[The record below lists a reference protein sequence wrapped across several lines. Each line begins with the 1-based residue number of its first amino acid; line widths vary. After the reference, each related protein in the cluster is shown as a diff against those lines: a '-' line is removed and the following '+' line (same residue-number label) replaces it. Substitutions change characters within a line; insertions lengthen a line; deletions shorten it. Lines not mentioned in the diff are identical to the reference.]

1 MSTASAPIASIMSA
15 TPDASATPPIQ
26 PAHPL
31 GNTPIDEVL
40 RSILDNL
47 TTVTTGNQATRTQL
61 TAPIQ
66 PLNRREVAGLLHRM
80 LLAHQREYFTP
91 TIPAAGV
98 LSSANTL
105 EFPMQYF
112 FGLPLQS
119 GVFINATLAQQRSHE
134 AEPTAVHGSMIYLF
148 VPQNPVFQ
156 HPTPPIDGP
165 DHQGEPTATTTALVP
180 TNTDMDIELE
190 DRRTDPLTPPGLE
203 RNVHLPEVVDSDED
217 GLGSVD
223 EQADD
228 THSAAAE
235 EDMELKYPTPTP
247 SPKQAA
253 LDFIRSTAF
262 RTPSPISQEGSS
274 MEWAVEDEGKTQD
287 EAGEDL
293 PSQVSDESA
302 MSLSHGELHN
312 NTHLVHRPPSQ
323 YGARKPQL
331 ILTRGRPMM
340 RTLPTIPESSRK
352 RSRSADGSET
362 ESLLDTNDTAQE
374 LTSALNYTFT
384 QNSELNTQTSS
395 PDVMPAFKRSRPDDL
410 LEGQSSPT
418 SVSRFTDTGFQQTG
432 LEKGI
437 TGQREL
443 EQTPET
449 VEERTVNP
457 ADLNCS
463 PNITVSVETTVT
475 QTCKPLPPPTNID
488 LPHTLTPMQTD
499 HLVEDTQGTSE
510 EWSRYL
516 QFMLQDEDLSKLRAE
531 LTGMLEHLEVPEW
544 TTSSPFPTRTATP
557 ALSETDIPL
566 STTHS
571 TSSEESLLFSKPS
584 NPNSPVLHAE
594 GIEASGPVVPQE
606 TSAPETSLET
616 ETQDKDT
623 DQNEEQSPP
632 DTQSTKEDDDSEMPG
647 LESQSASA
655 DGEDEES
662 TSTSE
667 YSSPEPLPAPH
678 RTPTIDPRIDFAK
691 VNRHAYMMFNIL
703 LKLKDSHPGQSF
715 VEVQTDCPDIWGF
728 NDAYSTFI
736 LPMGVPIPPTTRL
749 PLFSAKPPVGHPLTR
764 LVGGDWAQ
772 RAQVTFKYAGPVDNH
787 PLQRFD
793 NALVDELDTS
803 YGVWFDD
810 GDLEIARRI
819 TRLCTSMHKE
829 QITPEMWDFEYQG
842 TTYSAMQRSLRTV
855 NGVVFPPGV
864 ELIRRTHK
872 CASTMDPQTITT
884 ATESFPSGDV
894 LKPQEYEAAFGSNPW
909 VTHYASP
916 YMNGRPNWMFNPW
929 VPYITYLRKA
939 RMETKFIIQSVAQYL
954 LKSNIAKGTV
964 DHNMQVLTADTR
976 HYFYFHCHI
985 FRYLDP
991 EKVQLLELHQ
1001 EMFFSMK
1008 KKTSFSTTLPAYLR
1022 LWDKDVLPMPFDIF
1036 VKAAYTAN
1044 ILCHPFFTTNYWSQI
1059 STTMGMA
1066 SADLLFGV
1074 RKIGDMGFATE
1085 ALCEHQSQ
1093 TNMTVF
1099 KA

>member
-47 TTVTTGNQATRTQL
+47 TAVTTGNQATRTQL

-105 EFPMQYF
+105 EFPMQYL

-119 GVFINATLAQQRSHE
+119 GIFINATLAQQGSHE
-134 AEPTAVHGSMIYLF
+134 AKPTAVHGSMIYLF

-203 RNVHLPEVVDSDED
+203 RNVRLPEVVDSDED

-262 RTPSPISQEGSS
+262 RTPSPVSQEGSS

-293 PSQVSDESA
+293 PSQVPDESA
-302 MSLSHGELHN
+302 TSLSHGELHN

-323 YGARKPQL
+323 Y
-331 ILTRGRPMM
+331 
-340 RTLPTIPESSRK
+340 
-352 RSRSADGSET
+352 
-362 ESLLDTNDTAQE
+362 
-374 LTSALNYTFT
+374 
-384 QNSELNTQTSS
+384 
-395 PDVMPAFKRSRPDDL
+395 
-410 LEGQSSPT
+410 
-418 SVSRFTDTGFQQTG
+418 
-432 LEKGI
+432 
-437 TGQREL
+437 
-443 EQTPET
+443 
-449 VEERTVNP
+449 
-457 ADLNCS
+457 
-463 PNITVSVETTVT
+463 
-475 QTCKPLPPPTNID
+475 
-488 LPHTLTPMQTD
+488 
-499 HLVEDTQGTSE
+499 
-510 EWSRYL
+510 
-516 QFMLQDEDLSKLRAE
+516 
-531 LTGMLEHLEVPEW
+531 EHLEVPQW

-557 ALSETDIPL
+557 ALSGTDIPL

-691 VNRHAYMMFNIL
+691 VNCHAYMMFNIL

-842 TTYSAMQRSLRTV
+842 TTYSAMQS
-855 NGVVFPPGV
+855 
-864 ELIRRTHK
+864 
-872 CASTMDPQTITT
+872 QTLPKALWITT
-884 ATESFPSGDV
+884 CKFSQQTHDTTSIFTAIFFATLT
-894 LKPQEYEAAFGSNPW
+894 LKWYCFTKGFKQIANTS
-909 VTHYASP
+909 
-916 YMNGRPNWMFNPW
+916 
-929 VPYITYLRKA
+929 ITEILV
-939 RMETKFIIQSVAQYL
+939 Q
-954 LKSNIAKGTV
+954 
-964 DHNMQVLTADTR
+964 
-976 HYFYFHCHI
+976 
-985 FRYLDP
+985 
-991 EKVQLLELHQ
+991 KVQLLELHQ

-1066 SADLLFGV
+1066 SADLLFGA